1 MTQKPVSSLTS
12 HFERISQHGRLP
24 QSPRRSKPPDSVP
37 RIPLDGDIH
46 RNERSSLDIPSTRT
60 PSGHSNVFGSHGNR
74 PGTLNPVTQ
83 AARPLTIGSL
93 KHNQPLSA
101 HALVAPRDIP
111 PRVTVQSPV
120 TPLRANGTIRNV
132 PATFAPVDWAVVV
145 DQPEQRPRSS
155 ELTVAPVPNRA
166 TKPGR
171 KAQSI
176 NRPGSR
182 TSISESSFGSQTT
195 PTTHRNSR
203 AEDTQQP
210 LEPHNTVNAR
220 ISPFSTPPSGDE
232 CLDASV
238 VGQMRPSEVQNTSCQ
253 RPEIRSPR
261 TAKPPFSLG
270 TGNFEGSGQLERQQ
284 NLAIG
289 LAPNLHQ
296 TLAQSTPEQRPA
308 LPPRPGV
315 TPRFPSV
322 EVQRTPIF
330 TSPRS
335 SKGSEGAHEP
345 RQPIHTLDP
354 IEQRSHPAR
363 ISRHTPGIASLRTPT
378 RMPAASASA
387 ISQPLRAAYSTS
399 NSVHREANQVLA
411 GAGYGPDIDASKSGF
426 STIEGLDGFYSNRRP
441 PLTKTGNQAIYAN
454 YDTKLFDMCAGRAC
468 SAGQLIRVWDLS
480 SGKLILSLAL
490 DEREVRATAVAFKLA
505 SKTDEEGSRL
515 WVGTNHGDLHEVD
528 IAAHRVV
535 SSRLNA
541 HSGREVVRIHRYQNA
556 MWTLDEDGSLYVWPP
571 HDSGLPTLQSR
582 PMTRK
587 LPRGHTF
594 SIVIRGIL
602 WLAVGKDLH
611 IFYPST
617 NEQEELKSAQQP
629 SSQHIV
635 GEITSGAVIGDQ
647 LDRVYFGHTDGKITT
662 YSVTD
667 YTCLSV
673 VNASVYKINCLIGAG
688 KYLWAGYNT
697 GKICVY
703 DTRTR
708 PWKLVKEWHAHEGPV
723 ANLSVDR
730 TGLWVSGLLRVGSV
744 SLDNTIK
751 VWDGLLKEDWIGN
764 YLTLV
769 PNTMGLLKR
778 CTETEM
784 RENEDSWCSFQEIE
798 AVVMTWNAGASTPAS
813 LRYEEK
819 ESNILRLIIRPG
831 KTPDLLVFG
840 FQELVDL
847 EDKRLTASL

>member
-1 MTQKPVSSLTS
+1 MDVCPSLL
-12 HFERISQHGRLP
+12 EDPNP
-24 QSPRRSKPPDSVP
+24 QT
-37 RIPLDGDIH
+37 L
-46 RNERSSLDIPSTRT
+46 TRT

-270 TGNFEGSGQLERQQ
+270 TGNFEGTGQLERQQ

-322 EVQRTPIF
+322 E
-330 TSPRS
+330 
-335 SKGSEGAHEP
+335 
-345 RQPIHTLDP
+345 
-354 IEQRSHPAR
+354 
-363 ISRHTPGIASLRTPT
+363 
-378 RMPAASASA
+378 
-387 ISQPLRAAYSTS
+387 PLRAAYSTS

-629 SSQHIV
+629 SSQHSV

-819 ESNILRLIIRPG
+819 ESNILRLIIRPS